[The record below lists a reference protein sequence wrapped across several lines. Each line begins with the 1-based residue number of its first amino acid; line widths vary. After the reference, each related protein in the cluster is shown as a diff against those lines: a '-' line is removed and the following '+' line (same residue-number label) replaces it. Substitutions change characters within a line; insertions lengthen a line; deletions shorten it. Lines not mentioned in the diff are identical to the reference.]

1 MEDNKN
7 PFRENDENKEI
18 EDIKTEE
25 QEKDS
30 VETSAEVKEENKEA
44 QEKEEIKTQEKDEL
58 QEKYDDLNNKYIRLA
73 ADFDNFR
80 KRTIQEKD
88 ELSKYATSEVLKKL
102 TTVLDTFDR
111 AQEHLK
117 EIDNPKTVKESYEL
131 AFKQLID
138 TLKKIGME
146 EIEALGQDFD
156 PNLHEAITQIQT
168 DEFEPDTVAVV
179 AQKGYKYADKI
190 IRPALVGVAKKKDNE

>member
-44 QEKEEIKTQEKDEL
+44 QEKEDIKTQEKDEL